1 MINQYFQSQA
11 GIASEQQL
19 VDDLTVELI
28 QQSGHDFQFI
38 PRELNQ
44 TTDDQIL
51 HESPLSTFT
60 TYFTIEGLVENYD
73 GFGDQQD
80 IMAQFGML
88 QIQELT
94 ITFSR
99 SRFLEVT
106 GMEHGP
112 IEGSLIYYSPTDSL
126 FEVTTVDDE
135 PDFITLGAQTKYK
148 VRAKLFQYSHETIQ
162 TGIPEVDDIST
173 LDFGYANN
181 ELIEDAADEVT
192 TFDPDN
198 PLGGW

>member
-28 QQSGHDFQFI
+28 QQAGHDFQFI

-148 VRAKLFQYSHETIQ
+148 VRAKLFQYSHETIA
-162 TGIPEVDDIST
+162 TGIPEVDDVST

-181 ELIEDAADEVT
+181 ELIDAAADEVT